1 MLATK
6 IFLVRHGETQ
16 WNLEGR
22 MQGHLDSPL
31 TDKGVAQAKALAE
44 KLHHYFFAAIYS
56 SDLSRAFITAQY
68 LSKRKIILKDCLRER
83 NLGIFQGALKKDL
96 DLLFPEEF
104 RCYSKHDP
112 EYVVPH
118 GESGHQFRK
127 RCVTCLEEIAK
138 QHLGEQILVVA
149 HGGVLNSIF
158 KHTFDLPYASP
169 RYFTLSN
176 TTLNIFSYQDHRWML
191 ETWGDAS
198 HLEKLQF

>member
-31 TDKGVAQAKALAE
+31 TDKGVAQAQALAE
-44 KLHHYFFAAIYS
+44 KLRHYAFAALYS
-56 SDLSRAFITAQY
+56 SDLSRAMRTAQY
-68 LSKRKIILKDCLRER
+68 LSKQQVFLKSCLRER

-96 DLLFPEEF
+96 DVLFPEEF
-104 RCYSKHDP
+104 RHYSTHHPD
-112 EYVVPH
+112 YVVPD
-118 GESGHQFRK
+118 GESGLQFRK
-127 RCVTCLEEIAK
+127 RCVKCLEEIAQ

-158 KHTFDLPYASP
+158 KHTFDLPYAFP
-169 RYFTLSN
+169 RHFSLSN
-176 TTLNIFSYQDHRWML
+176 AALNVFSYHSHHWTL
-191 ETWGDAS
+191 ETWGEVS
-198 HLEKLQF
+198 HLENLKF